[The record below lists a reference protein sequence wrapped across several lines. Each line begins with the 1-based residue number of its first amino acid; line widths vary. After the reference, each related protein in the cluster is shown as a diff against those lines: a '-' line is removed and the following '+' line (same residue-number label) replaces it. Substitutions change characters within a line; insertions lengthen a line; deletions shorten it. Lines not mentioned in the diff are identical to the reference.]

1 VVVQSY
7 PRRRMSPE
15 VFGLFGPEW
24 LGINSVRRP
33 CVEPGVSELRAYGRL
48 ETYVALFNADSR
60 TAPQEQTVSYHHGIY
75 PSLLMKA

>member
-1 VVVQSY
+1 
-7 PRRRMSPE
+7 MSPE

-24 LGINSVRRP
+24 LGINSVMRP

-48 ETYVALFNADSR
+48 ETYVALFNADSP

-75 PSLLMKA
+75 PSLLMNA